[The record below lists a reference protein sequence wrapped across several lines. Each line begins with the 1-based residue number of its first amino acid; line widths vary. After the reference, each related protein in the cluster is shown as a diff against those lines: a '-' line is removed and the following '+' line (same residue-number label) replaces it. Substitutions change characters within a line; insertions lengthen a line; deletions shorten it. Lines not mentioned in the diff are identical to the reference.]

1 MTVIG
6 VPAPGVE
13 LDKKTLDKIS
23 SLISK
28 RTTGEVET
36 EYKIDPSIIG
46 GFIIKIDSQ
55 QLDSSI
61 DRELKNMRLKL
72 VNSSKV

>member
-1 MTVIG
+1 KV
-6 VPAPGVE
+6 
-13 LDKKTLDKIS
+13 
-23 SLISK
+23 
-28 RTTGEVET
+28 
-36 EYKIDPSIIG
+36 DPSIIG